1 MDALTLFHRLGAHQ
15 NDADELLAAE
25 RTVVCVGSRLL
36 AVAWVQGQRGMVLRS
51 HQGDMVHD
59 RDTGGLL
66 GAVTCE
72 DEALRLV
79 RRHHPTLLISTGVLE
94 QGNGFSLVQKA
105 KACDPSLRTIL
116 ILQHQNRRLYE
127 QAIAT
132 HSDGILVEPL
142 MGRGHLLL
150 ALRSVCAG
158 CIYLEPEVGAV
169 LRGSHPGI
177 DPGLTDR
184 ELEVMQEVVNGLSD
198 RQIGEVLFLA
208 PDSVKYRLKQV
219 YLKLGLHNR
228 TRAAIAVLLMGLV
241 DPPRPLVPATADDQ
255 PLQVYPD

>member
-1 MDALTLFHRLGAHQ
+1 MNARW
-15 NDADELLAAE
+15 
-25 RTVVCVGSRLL
+25 CV
-36 AVAWVQGQRGMVLRS
+36 WVQGQRGMVLRS
-51 HQGDMVHD
+51 HQGEVIHGH
-59 RDTGGLL
+59 DTGGLL
-66 GAVTCE
+66 GAVTCQE
-72 DEALRLV
+72 EALRLV
-79 RRHHPTLLISTGVLE
+79 CRHHPSLLLCTSVLE
-94 QGNGFSLVQKA
+94 EGNGFSLVQQA
-105 KACDPSLRTIL
+105 KARDSALRTIL
-116 ILQHQNRRLYE
+116 ILQHQNRRVYE

-150 ALRSVCAG
+150 ALKTVCAG
-158 CIYLEPEVGAV
+158 GVYLEPEVGAV

-198 RQIGEVLFLA
+198 RQIGEVLYLA

-219 YLKLGLHNR
+219 YQKLGLHNR

-241 DPPRPLVPATADDQ
+241 DPPRPLVPASSDDQ
-255 PLQVYPD
+255 PLDRYSA